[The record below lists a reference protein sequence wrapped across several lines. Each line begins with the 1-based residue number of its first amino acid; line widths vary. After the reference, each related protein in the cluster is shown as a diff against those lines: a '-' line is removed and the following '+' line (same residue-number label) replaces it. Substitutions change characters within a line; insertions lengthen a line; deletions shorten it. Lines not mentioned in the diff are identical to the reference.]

1 MREVL
6 ADDNLRIRSAEEAAD
21 QLFNA
26 RSGDT
31 APYYEPTDL
40 LAAEA
45 AVRHLGKLF
54 NDLPGAIAEALDAA
68 RDSGD
73 LLSSDKLQGISEI
86 IQNADDV
93 DASQVRLVLGPTD
106 LWVGHSGRPVQLRH
120 VLGLATPWL
129 TTKRS
134 EAAPIGRFGIGLMA
148 LRSISNVLEVHCH
161 PYHVQLGEPTLSPID
176 PAMPPPVLGE
186 AGWTTLRIPFE
197 QGMIGAGEL
206 AEWLDRWDSSALLFL
221 GSVSRVTLFDTEGT
235 VIRELSIS
243 RSDSGEVPPNEW
255 NPSRSVSRRGV
266 ETSDGRA
273 WLVYTEEV
281 TSPVGVLR
289 TRKATDTTTP
299 IAIALP
305 QFSIDYGQIHAG
317 LPVIQTRLPIFA
329 NAQLDPITN
338 RRDFANN
345 DWNKALVPLVADLW
359 SRAALDLFARDPKV
373 AWQSMPLPDV
383 IEGNVQS
390 PFIAEL
396 EDAIVAQARQR
407 VASQLSLHVP
417 GQDEVRLAELAVEA
431 RPLEKILTVTETAL
445 LASLPATLPFE
456 LRDQT
461 GRWRTVLEDWRRAGA
476 NIPDE
481 VSVEQALELVGDE
494 TRPVSSTIA
503 LVAVG
508 LEEGFNACLIEL
520 PCIVAQDGRHMV
532 PPSGDSPTAVAAET
546 TPLAEQIGVVTL
558 LHAEHL
564 GGGRA
569 AVAVLKWLRSCGALL
584 DISDNR
590 DVVRRL
596 ATAGKAGR
604 RIATPLTDQQVQ
616 ALRVAFEGMDLE
628 DLRDLGPDIGRAVAL
643 EAYVY
648 VAKGR
653 KRERKTTTAHL
664 ADAYLP
670 RAINREPDSFPIAA
684 SNSVGITWIDDRYAK
699 VLRSPSGREGIGA
712 QRFLRL
718 LGAEA
723 APRLRLHP
731 MLMSRYVSESRHG
744 LSISIPDSPRIRSQ
758 AMQDRGGTYTL
769 QDRDCPILADL
780 IQDISRMRLT
790 KARRKRAGAL
800 LATFGRAWD
809 RLYSEFS
816 EVECARDSYGW
827 QDRGRMPA
835 YWLLVASDVAW
846 LDDES
851 GTPRRPREL
860 RVRTP
865 GNVAI
870 YGQDSP
876 DYLHPSLFNPN
887 WRTVLE
893 ALGVTGDPSRS
904 ELITRLKDLRDTEN
918 EGRWT
923 FEEVKRETAV
933 LYKAL
938 AQSLISTGG
947 RSDIGVEQLRRDFQH
962 GDGLI
967 LTDLGWLPPQGVLA
981 GPPIFR
987 RYKAFAPEIADTGSL
1002 WMSLRLREPSLEDC
1016 LHVIRAIAR
1025 KRGTPGSDDEAVLL
1039 QTMRTLAFHAETGV
1053 TPRVRAK
1060 FTPRVRAKLRKL
1072 PLWTSRGWMR
1082 DRPVYATGDPI
1093 LAAGLRNQLPLWEPG
1108 GELQQFSSLLNPL
1121 RVEEIPA
1128 TSAAVVEPRLA
1139 TEQEDLSE
1147 LFELS
1152 IHHLQEDLA
1161 RNDPFLAKSIIVPWH
1176 LIQEFKVYVH
1186 PKLLLEVS
1194 VWRGG
1199 ADVVY
1204 QCKVMAKVDSDR
1216 GLVFVQ
1222 SPEELS
1228 RVDSGGRAIA
1238 TLFGGDPRLVA
1249 LAWRA
1254 ACDRAESGLQ
1264 ARSIELA
1271 EQRSKREQDKMES
1284 EIEARTTEIRERI
1297 AASQH
1302 GQGRSRGLGRTES
1315 GPSGGR
1321 ENRETP
1327 SRLESTRVLVNPESL
1342 DIVDPKGRLE
1352 SSEQRPPRKTGG
1364 GRNLVEPKRGGSG
1377 PRGRNPIRL
1386 YTDLE
1391 KENVGLDLL
1400 RKLLSSDVEEIAD
1413 IRAQHGVGA
1422 DAVDKLNHFYELK
1435 VSAGAEPD
1443 LITMTAAEVKRALT
1457 TPGFFLVVIS
1467 GIEGVDAQPMARVIV
1482 DPLSQLQPAEGGSIT
1497 LSGVRNSTSLT
1508 YDFAHRDG
1516 AKQASEEHETA
1527 VSGE

>member
-1 MREVL
+1 MREAL
-6 ADDNLRIRSAEEAAD
+6 ADDNLWIRSAEDAAD

-26 RSGDT
+26 RDGDT
-31 APYYEPTDL
+31 APYFEPTDPV
-40 LAAEA
+40 AAEA
-45 AVRHLGKLF
+45 AVRRLGKLF

-93 DASQVRLVLGPTD
+93 DASQVRLVLGPND
-106 LWVGHSGRPVQLRH
+106 LWVGHNGRPVQLRH

-134 EAAPIGRFGIGLMA
+134 KAAPTGRFGIGLMT
-148 LRSISNVLEVHCH
+148 LRSISNTLEVHCH
-161 PYHVQLGEPTLSPID
+161 PYHVQLSEPTLSPID

-197 QGMIGAGEL
+197 QGTIDAGEL

-221 GSVSRVTLFDTEGT
+221 HRVSRVTLFDTESNL
-235 VIRELSIS
+235 ILELSIS

-255 NPSRSVSRRGV
+255 NSSRSVSRRGV

-289 TRKATDTTTP
+289 TRKATDKTTP

-305 QFSIDYGQIHAG
+305 QYSVDYGQIHAG

-329 NAQLDPITN
+329 NAQFDPITN

-345 DWNKALVPLVADLW
+345 EWNKALVPLVADLW
-359 SRAALDLFARDPKV
+359 SRAALDLFDRDPKM

-383 IEGNVQS
+383 TEGNVQS
-390 PFIAEL
+390 LFIAEL
-396 EDAIVAQARQR
+396 EDAIAAQARQR

-417 GQDEVRLAELAVEA
+417 GQGKVRLADLAVEA
-431 RPLEKILTVTETAL
+431 QPLEKILTVTETAL
-445 LASLPATLPFE
+445 LAGLPATLPFE

-461 GRWRTVLEDWRRAGA
+461 GRWRRVLEDWRRAGA

-481 VSVEQALELVGDE
+481 VSVEQALELVSDE
-494 TRPVSSTIA
+494 TRPVSATIA

-508 LEEGFNACLIEL
+508 LEEGFNARLIDL
-520 PCIVAQDGRHMV
+520 PCIVAQDGKHMV
-532 PPSGDSPTAVAAET
+532 PPSGDSPTAVAAQT

-558 LHAEHL
+558 LHAEYL
-564 GGGRA
+564 GGGSA
-569 AVAVLKWLRSCGALL
+569 AVAVLDWLRSCGALL
-584 DISDNR
+584 DVSDNR

-616 ALRVAFEGMDLE
+616 ALRGAFEGMDLE

-653 KRERKTTTAHL
+653 KRERKTTTAYL

-684 SNSVGITWIDDRYAK
+684 NKSVGITWIDDRYAK

-731 MLMSRYVSESRHG
+731 MLKRRYFSESRHG
-744 LSISIPDSPRIRSQ
+744 LSFSIPGSPHVRSQ
-758 AMQDRGGTYTL
+758 AMQDRGATYTL

-780 IQDISRMRLT
+780 IQDISRMRLKKT
-790 KARRKRAGAL
+790 RRKRAGAL
-800 LATFGRAWD
+800 LATFSRAWD

-816 EVECARDSYGW
+816 EVESARDSYRW

-918 EGRWT
+918 EVRWT

-947 RSDIGVEQLRRDFQH
+947 RSGTGVEQLRRDFQH

-967 LTDLGWLPPQGVLA
+967 FTDLGWLPPQDVLD
-981 GPPIFR
+981 GPPIFG
-987 RYKAFAPEIADTGSL
+987 RYKAFVPAIADTGPL

-1016 LHVIRAIAR
+1016 LDVIREIAR
-1025 KRGTPGSDDEAVLL
+1025 KRDTPGSDDEAILL

-1053 TPRVRAK
+1053 
-1060 FTPRVRAKLRKL
+1060 TPRVRAKLRKL

-1108 GELQQFSSLLNPL
+1108 GELQQFGSLLNPL

-1128 TSAAVVEPRLA
+1128 TSAAVIEPSLA
-1139 TEQEDLSE
+1139 TDQEDLSE

-1161 RNDPFLAKSIIVPWH
+1161 RNDPLLAKSIIVPWH

-1186 PKLLLEVS
+1186 PELLLEVS
-1194 VWRGG
+1194 VGHNG
-1199 ADVVY
+1199 VDDIY

-1222 SPEELS
+1222 SHDELS

-1238 TLFGGDPRLVA
+1238 TLFEGDSRLVA

-1254 ACDRAESGLQ
+1254 ACDRAESGRQ

-1271 EQRSKREQDKMES
+1271 EQRSKRDQDRMES
-1284 EIEARTTEIRERI
+1284 EIAARTTEVRERI

-1302 GQGRSRGLGRTES
+1302 GLGRSRGLGRAGS
-1315 GPSGGR
+1315 GPSRGR

-1342 DIVDPKGRLE
+1342 DVIDPKGRLE

-1377 PRGRNPIRL
+1377 PRGRSPIRL
-1386 YTDLE
+1386 YTDLQ

-1443 LITMTAAEVKRALT
+1443 FITMTAAEVKRART

-1508 YDFAHRDG
+1508 YDFANRDG
-1516 AKQASEEHETA
+1516 AEQASEQNETDI
-1527 VSGE
+1527 SGE

>member
-1 MREVL
+1 MASDSL
-6 ADDNLRIRSAEEAAD
+6 QIRSAEEAAD
-21 QLFNA
+21 QLFDA
-26 RSGDT
+26 RNGNT
-31 APYYEPTDL
+31 APSFEPTDL
-40 LAAEA
+40 QAAET
-45 AVRHLGKLF
+45 AVRRLGKRF
-54 NDLPGAIAEALDAA
+54 NDLPGAIAEALNAA

-93 DASQVRLVLGPTD
+93 DASQVRLVLGSTD
-106 LWVGHSGRPVQLRH
+106 LWVGHDGSPVQLRH

-134 EAAPIGRFGIGLMA
+134 EAAPIGRFGIGLMT
-148 LRSISNVLEVHCH
+148 LRSISNTLEVHCH
-161 PYHVQLGEPTLSPID
+161 PYHVQLGDPTLSPID
-176 PAMPPPVLGE
+176 PPMLPPGLGE
-186 AGWTTLRIPFE
+186 AGWTTFRIPFE
-197 QGMIGAGEL
+197 QGMVSAGEL
-206 AEWLDRWDSSALLFL
+206 AEWLTRWDSSALLFL
-221 GSVSRVTLFDTEGT
+221 RRVSRVTLLDTEGT
-235 VIRELSIS
+235 LIRELSIS
-243 RSDSGEVPPNEW
+243 RSDAGEVLPNDW
-255 NPSRSVSRRGV
+255 NPSRKVSRLGV
-266 ETSDGRA
+266 ETSDGRS
-273 WLVYTEEV
+273 WLVYTEKV

-305 QFSIDYGQIHAG
+305 QYSFDYGQVHAG
-317 LPVIQTRLPIFA
+317 LPVIRTRLPIFA
-329 NAQLDPITN
+329 NAQFDPITN

-373 AWQSMPLPDV
+373 AWQAMPLPDV
-383 IEGNVQS
+383 AEGNVQS
-390 PFIAEL
+390 PFVAEL

-417 GQDEVRLAELAVEA
+417 GQGEVRLAELAVEA
-431 RPLEKILTVTETAL
+431 RPLERILTVTETAV

-461 GRWRTVLEDWRRAGA
+461 GRWRTILEDWRRAGA

-494 TRPVSSTIA
+494 TRPVSSTVA

-508 LEEGFNACLIEL
+508 LEEGFNARLMGL
-520 PCIVAQDGRHMV
+520 PCIMAQDGRHMV

-546 TPLAEQIGVVTL
+546 TPLAEQLGVVTL

-564 GGGRA
+564 GGGKA
-569 AVAVLKWLRSCGALL
+569 AVAVLEWLRSCGALL
-584 DISDNR
+584 EISDNR

-604 RIATPLTDQQVQ
+604 RIAMPLTDQQVQ
-616 ALRVAFEGMDLE
+616 ALREAFEGMDLE
-628 DLRDLGPDIGRAVAL
+628 DLRDLGPNIGRAVAL
-643 EAYVY
+643 EAYGY

-653 KRERKTTTAHL
+653 KRQRITTTAHP
-664 ADAYLP
+664 ADAFLP

-684 SNSVGITWIDDRYAK
+684 SNSVGITWINDRYAK
-699 VLRSPSGREGIGA
+699 VLRSSSGREGIGA

-731 MLMSRYVSESRHG
+731 MLERRYVSESRQG
-744 LSISIPDSPRIRSQ
+744 LPVSIPGSPRVRSQ
-758 AMQDRGGTYTL
+758 AMQGRGATYTL
-769 QDRDCPILADL
+769 QDRDCPTLEDV
-780 IQDISRMRLT
+780 IQDISRMRLK
-790 KARRKRAGAL
+790 KARKERAGAL

-809 RLYSEFS
+809 RHYSEFA
-816 EVECARDSYGW
+816 EVESARDNYGW

-851 GTPRRPREL
+851 GTPRKPREL

-876 DYLHPSLFNPN
+876 DYLHPSLYNPN

-904 ELITRLKDLRDTEN
+904 ELVTRLKGLRDTEN
-918 EGRWT
+918 EGQWT
-923 FEEVKRETAV
+923 FEELKRETAV

-938 AQSLISTGG
+938 ARSLMTTGG
-947 RSDIGVEQLRRDFQH
+947 RSGIGVEQLRRDFQH

-967 LTDLGWLPPQGVLA
+967 FTDLGWLPPQGVLA
-981 GPPIFR
+981 GPPIFG
-987 RYKAFAPEIADTGSL
+987 RYKAFAPAVADTGSL
-1002 WMSLRLREPSLEDC
+1002 WRSLSLREPSLEDC
-1016 LHVIRAIAR
+1016 LDVIREVAR
-1025 KRGTPGSDDEAVLL
+1025 KRSTPGPDDEAVLL
-1039 QTMRTLAFHAETGV
+1039 QTLRTLASHAETGV
-1053 TPRVRAK
+1053 TPRAR
-1060 FTPRVRAKLRKL
+1060 PKLRKL

-1082 DRPVYATGDPI
+1082 DRPVYVTGDPI

-1108 GELQQFSSLLNPL
+1108 GELQQFSSLLNLL
-1121 RVEEIPA
+1121 RVEEISA
-1128 TSAAVVEPRLA
+1128 TSAAVVEPSQA

-1161 RNDPFLAKSIIVPWH
+1161 RNDPLLAKSIRVPWH
-1176 LIQEFKVYVH
+1176 LLQDFKVCVH
-1186 PKLLLEVS
+1186 PSLLLEVS
-1194 VWRGG
+1194 ARRGS
-1199 ADVVY
+1199 ADVLY

-1216 GLVFVQ
+1216 GVVFVQ
-1222 SPEELS
+1222 STEQLS
-1228 RVDSGGRAIA
+1228 HVDSGGRAIA
-1238 TLFGGDPRLVA
+1238 TLFEGDPRLVA
-1249 LAWRA
+1249 LFWMA
-1254 ACDRAESGLQ
+1254 ACDRAESGRQ

-1271 EQRSKREQDKMES
+1271 EQRSKREQDKTES
-1284 EIEARTTEIRERI
+1284 EIAARTTEMRERI
-1297 AASQH
+1297 AAAPQ
-1302 GQGRSRGLGRTES
+1302 GQDRSRGLGRTGA

-1321 ENRETP
+1321 ENRQTP
-1327 SRLESTRVLVNPESL
+1327 PSLESTRVLVNPESL

-1352 SSEQRPPRKTGG
+1352 ESSEQRTPRKAGG
-1364 GRNLVEPKRGGSG
+1364 DRNLVEPKPGDGG
-1377 PRGRNPIRL
+1377 PRGRSPIRL

-1391 KENVGLDLL
+1391 KEKVGLELL

-1422 DAVDKLNHFYELK
+1422 DAIDKLENFYELK

-1443 LITMTAAEVKRALT
+1443 YVSMTAAEVKRART

-1467 GIEGVDAQPMARVIV
+1467 GIEGVDAQPKARVIV
-1482 DPLSQLQPAEGGSIT
+1482 DPLSQLLPTSSGSIT
-1497 LSGVRNSTSLT
+1497 LSGVRNATSLT
-1508 YDFAHRDG
+1508 YDFAHGDDVE
-1516 AKQASEEHETA
+1516 QASEEEETG

>member
-1 MREVL
+1 MGEDL
-6 ADDNLRIRSAEEAAD
+6 ASDSLQIKSAEEAAD

-26 RSGDT
+26 RNGDT
-31 APYYEPTDL
+31 APSYEPTDL
-40 LAAEA
+40 PAAEA
-45 AVRHLGKLF
+45 AVRRLGKRF

-93 DASQVRLVLGPTD
+93 DASQVRLILGPTD
-106 LWVGHSGRPVQLRH
+106 LWVGHNGRPVQLRH

-134 EAAPIGRFGIGLMA
+134 EAAPIGRFGIGLMT
-148 LRSISNVLEVHCH
+148 LRSISNTLEVHCH

-176 PAMPPPVLGE
+176 PPMPPLVLGE

-197 QGMIGAGEL
+197 QGMVGAGEL

-235 VIRELSIS
+235 LIRELSIS
-243 RSDSGEVPPNEW
+243 RSDAGEVLPNEW
-255 NPSRSVSRRGV
+255 NPSRRVSRRGV

-281 TSPVGVLR
+281 KSPVGVLR

-305 QFSIDYGQIHAG
+305 QYSVDYGQIHAG

-329 NAQLDPITN
+329 NAQFDPITN

-373 AWQSMPLPDV
+373 AWQAMPLPD
-383 IEGNVQS
+383 IAEGNVQS

-417 GQDEVRLAELAVEA
+417 GQGEVRLAELAVEA
-431 RPLEKILTVTETAL
+431 RPLEKILTVTETAV
-445 LASLPATLPFE
+445 LAGLPATLPLE

-494 TRPVSSTIA
+494 TRPVSSTVA

-508 LEEGFNACLIEL
+508 LEEGFNARLMEL
-520 PCIVAQDGRHMV
+520 PCITAQDRRHMV
-532 PPSGDSPTAVAAET
+532 PPSGDSPTAVASET
-546 TPLAEQIGVVTL
+546 TPLAEQLGVVTL

-564 GGGRA
+564 GGGKA

-616 ALRVAFEGMDLE
+616 ALREAFEDMDLE
-628 DLRDLGPDIGRAVAL
+628 DLRNLGPDIGRAVAL
-643 EAYVY
+643 EAYGY

-653 KRERKTTTAHL
+653 KRQRITTTAHP

-684 SNSVGITWIDDRYAK
+684 SNSVGITWINDRYAK

-731 MLMSRYVSESRHG
+731 MLERRYVSESRHG
-744 LSISIPDSPRIRSQ
+744 LSVSIPGSPRVRSQ
-758 AMQDRGGTYTL
+758 AMQGRGATYTL
-769 QDRDCPILADL
+769 QDRDCPTLEDV
-780 IQDISRMRLT
+780 IQDVSRMRR
-790 KARRKRAGAL
+790 KKVRRKRAGAL

-816 EVECARDSYGW
+816 EVESARDNYGW

-865 GNVAI
+865 GNIAI
-870 YGQDSP
+870 YGQVSP
-876 DYLHPSLFNPN
+876 DYLHPSLYNPN

-893 ALGVTGDPSRS
+893 ALGVTGDPSRA
-904 ELITRLKDLRDTEN
+904 ELVTRLKGLRDTEN
-918 EGRWT
+918 EGQWT
-923 FEEVKRETAV
+923 FEEIKRETAI

-938 AQSLISTGG
+938 AQSLMSTGG
-947 RSDIGVEQLRRDFQH
+947 RSGIGVEQLRRDFQH

-967 LTDLGWLPPQGVLA
+967 FTDLGWLPPQGVLA
-981 GPPIFR
+981 GPPIFG
-987 RYKAFAPEIADTGSL
+987 RYKAFAPGIADTGSL
-1002 WMSLRLREPSLEDC
+1002 WRSLRLREPSLEDC
-1016 LHVIRAIAR
+1016 LDVIRAVAR
-1025 KRGTPGSDDEAVLL
+1025 KRSTPGPDDEAVLL
-1039 QTMRTLAFHAETGV
+1039 QTMRTLAFHVETGV
-1053 TPRVRAK
+1053 
-1060 FTPRVRAKLRKL
+1060 TPRVRAKLRKL

-1128 TSAAVVEPRLA
+1128 TSAAVVEPGLA

-1161 RNDPFLAKSIIVPWH
+1161 RNDPLLAKSMSIPWH
-1176 LIQEFKVYVH
+1176 LLQDFKVYVH
-1186 PKLLLEVS
+1186 PSLLLEVS
-1194 VWRGG
+1194 ARRGG
-1199 ADVVY
+1199 ADVLY

-1216 GLVFVQ
+1216 GVVFVQ
-1222 SPEELS
+1222 SPEQLS

-1238 TLFGGDPRLVA
+1238 TLFEGDPRLVA

-1254 ACDRAESGLQ
+1254 ACDRAESGRQ

-1271 EQRSKREQDKMES
+1271 EQRSKREQDKIES
-1284 EIEARTTEIRERI
+1284 EIAARTTEVRERI
-1297 AASQH
+1297 AAAQQ
-1302 GQGRSRGLGRTES
+1302 GQDRSRGLGRTGS

-1321 ENRETP
+1321 ENRQTP
-1327 SRLESTRVLVNPESL
+1327 SRLESTRVLVNPEPL

-1352 SSEQRPPRKTGG
+1352 SHEQRPPRKTGG
-1364 GRNLVEPKRGGSG
+1364 DRNLVEPKRGGSG
-1377 PRGRNPIRL
+1377 PRGRSPIRL

-1391 KENVGLDLL
+1391 KESVGLDLL
-1400 RKLLSSDVEEIAD
+1400 RKLLSSDVDEIAD
-1413 IRAQHGVGA
+1413 IRSQHGVGA
-1422 DAVDKLNHFYELK
+1422 DAIDKLKHFYELK

-1443 LITMTAAEVKRALT
+1443 YVTMTAAEVKRART

-1467 GIEGVDAQPMARVIV
+1467 DIEGVDAQPMARVIV

-1508 YDFAHRDG
+1508 YDFAHIDE
-1516 AKQASEEHETA
+1516 S
-1527 VSGE
+1527 VPSSGEE

>member
-1 MREVL
+1 MGEAL
-6 ADDNLRIRSAEEAAD
+6 ANDSLQIRSAEEAAD

-26 RSGDT
+26 RNGDT
-31 APYYEPTDL
+31 APSYEPTDPP
-40 LAAEA
+40 AAEA
-45 AVRHLGKLF
+45 AVRRLGKLF

-93 DASQVRLVLGPTD
+93 DASQARIVLGPTD
-106 LWVGHSGRPVQLRH
+106 LWVGHDGSPVRLRH

-134 EAAPIGRFGIGLMA
+134 EAAPIGRFGIGLMT
-148 LRSISNVLEVHCH
+148 LRSISNTLEVHCH
-161 PYHVQLGEPTLSPID
+161 PYHVQLGDPTVSPID
-176 PAMPPPVLGE
+176 PPMPPPGLGE

-197 QGMIGAGEL
+197 QGMVSAGEL

-221 GSVSRVTLFDTEGT
+221 RSVSKVTLIDTEGIL
-235 VIRELSIS
+235 IRELSIS
-243 RSDSGEVPPNEW
+243 RRHAGEVLPNEW
-255 NPSRSVSRRGV
+255 NPSRSVSRQGV
-266 ETSDGRA
+266 ETSDGRS

-281 TSPVGVLR
+281 TAPTGVVR

-305 QFSIDYGQIHAG
+305 QYSVDYGQIHAG
-317 LPVIQTRLPIFA
+317 LPVTRTRLPIFA
-329 NAQLDPITN
+329 NAQFDPITN

-359 SRAALDLFARDPKV
+359 SRAAIDLFARDPKA
-373 AWQSMPLPDV
+373 AWQAMPLPDV
-383 IEGNVQS
+383 AEGNVQS
-390 PFIAEL
+390 PFIDEL
-396 EDAIVAQARQR
+396 EDAIIAQARQR
-407 VASQLSLHVP
+407 VASQLSFPVP
-417 GQDEVRLAELAVEA
+417 GQGEFRLAELAVEA
-431 RPLEKILTVTETAL
+431 RPLEQILTVIETAV
-445 LASLPATLPFE
+445 LADLPATLPFE
-456 LRDQT
+456 IRDQT
-461 GRWRTVLEDWRRAGA
+461 DRWRTVLEDWRSAGA
-476 NIPDE
+476 DIPDE
-481 VSVEQALELVGDE
+481 VSVERALELVSDE
-494 TRPVSSTIA
+494 SRPVSSTVA
-503 LVAVG
+503 LVAAG
-508 LEEGFNACLIEL
+508 LEEGHNARLMEL
-520 PCIVAQDGRHMV
+520 PCIIAQNGRHMV

-546 TPLAEQIGVVTL
+546 TPLAEQLGVVTL
-558 LHAEHL
+558 LHTAHL
-564 GGGRA
+564 GGGKA
-569 AVAVLKWLRSCGALL
+569 ADTVFKWLRSCGALL
-584 DISDNR
+584 DVSDNR

-596 ATAGKAGR
+596 AKAGKAGR
-604 RIATPLTDQQVQ
+604 RIATPLTDHQVE
-616 ALRVAFEGMDLE
+616 ALREAFEGMDLE

-643 EAYVY
+643 EAYGY

-653 KRERKTTTAHL
+653 RRQRMTTTAHP

-684 SNSVGITWIDDRYAK
+684 SNSVGMTWISNRYAK

-712 QRFLRL
+712 QRFLRI
-718 LGAEA
+718 LGAET

-731 MLMSRYVSESRHG
+731 MLERRYVTDSRHG
-744 LSISIPDSPRIRSQ
+744 LPASIPGGPRVRSQ
-758 AMQDRGGTYTL
+758 AMQGRRASYTL
-769 QDRDCPILADL
+769 QDRDCPTLAAV
-780 IQDISRMRLT
+780 IQDISRMRLR

-800 LATFGRAWD
+800 LTTLGRAWD
-809 RLYSEFS
+809 RLYSEFF
-816 EVECARDSYGW
+816 EVESALDNYGW
-827 QDRGRMPA
+827 QDRGRMSA

-870 YGQDSP
+870 YGQGSP
-876 DYLHPSLFNPN
+876 DYLHPSLYNPN

-893 ALGVTGDPSRS
+893 ALGVTGDPSRP
-904 ELITRLKDLRDTEN
+904 ELVTRLKDLRDAEN
-918 EGRWT
+918 EGQWT

-938 AQSLISTGG
+938 AHSLMPTGG
-947 RSDIGVEQLRRDFQH
+947 RFGIGVEQLRRDFQH
-962 GDGLI
+962 GNGLI
-967 LTDLGWLPPQGVLA
+967 FTDLGWLPPQGVLA
-981 GPPIFR
+981 GPPIFG
-987 RYKAFAPEIADTGSL
+987 RYKAFSPAVADTGSL
-1002 WMSLRLREPSLEDC
+1002 WRSLRLGEPSLEDC
-1016 LHVIRAIAR
+1016 LDVIRAVAR
-1025 KRGTPGSDDEAVLL
+1025 KRGTPGPDDEAVLL

-1060 FTPRVRAKLRKL
+1060 LRKL
-1072 PLWTSRGWMR
+1072 PLWTNRGWMR
-1082 DRPVYATGDPI
+1082 DRPVYVTGDLI

-1128 TSAAVVEPRLA
+1128 TSAAVVEPSLA

-1161 RNDPFLAKSIIVPWH
+1161 RNDPLLAKSISVPWH
-1176 LIQEFKVYVH
+1176 LLQDYKVVVH
-1186 PKLLLEVS
+1186 PSLLLGVS
-1194 VWRGG
+1194 ARRGG
-1199 ADVVY
+1199 AGVLY
-1204 QCKVMAKVDSDR
+1204 QCKVMAKVDRDR
-1216 GLVFVQ
+1216 GVVFVQ

-1238 TLFGGDPRLVA
+1238 TLFEGNPRLIA

-1254 ACDRAESGLQ
+1254 ACDRAESGRQ

-1271 EQRSKREQDKMES
+1271 EQRSKREQDQMES
-1284 EIEARTTEIRERI
+1284 KIAARTTEIRERI
-1297 AASQH
+1297 AATQQH
-1302 GQGRSRGLGRTES
+1302 QDLSRGLGRTGS

-1327 SRLESTRVLVNPESL
+1327 SKLESTRVLVNPESL
-1342 DIVDPKGRLE
+1342 AIVDSQGRLE
-1352 SSEQRPPRKTGG
+1352 SSEPRAPRKTGG
-1364 GRNLVEPKRGGSG
+1364 GGGLVEPRPGGGSLH
-1377 PRGRNPIRL
+1377 GRSPIRL

-1391 KENVGLDLL
+1391 KENVGLELL
-1400 RKLLSSDVEEIAD
+1400 RKLLNSDVDKIAD
-1413 IRAQHGVGA
+1413 LRIQPGVGA
-1422 DAVDKLNHFYELK
+1422 DAVDKLRQFYELK

-1443 LITMTAAEVKRALT
+1443 YVTMTAAEVKRART
-1457 TPGFFLVVIS
+1457 TPGFSLVVIS
-1467 GIEGVDAQPMARVIV
+1467 GIEGVDARPRVRFIV
-1482 DPLSQLQPAEGGSIT
+1482 DPLNQLQPTASGSIT
-1497 LSGVRNSTSLT
+1497 LSGVRNATGPT
-1508 YDFAHRDG
+1508 YDFAPNDDT
-1516 AKQASEEHETA
+1516 AQANEEDETG
-1527 VSGE
+1527 VSAE